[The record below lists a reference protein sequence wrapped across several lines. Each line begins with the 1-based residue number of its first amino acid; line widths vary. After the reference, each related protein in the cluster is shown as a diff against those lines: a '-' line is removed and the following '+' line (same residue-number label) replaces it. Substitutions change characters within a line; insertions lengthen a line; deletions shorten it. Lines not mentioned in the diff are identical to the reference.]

1 MRLRA
6 REAEERPRERERE
19 MWSERL
25 SEESV
30 STRKELIGQV
40 RRLRITTG
48 LGRVE
53 AIGDE
58 CCLGR
63 MVGRRRDRSGP
74 KKG

>member
-6 REAEERPRERERE
+6 REAEERPRERE

-53 AIGDE
+53 AIDDE

-63 MVGRRRDRSGP
+63 MVGGSRDRSGP